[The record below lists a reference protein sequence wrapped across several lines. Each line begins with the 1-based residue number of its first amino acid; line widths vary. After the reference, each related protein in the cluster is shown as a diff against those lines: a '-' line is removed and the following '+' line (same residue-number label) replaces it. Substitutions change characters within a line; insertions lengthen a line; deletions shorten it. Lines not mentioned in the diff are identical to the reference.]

1 MVSPAF
7 FVCCRQGV
15 GVKTNWPDLEHGV
28 EERLDRLGYELVEL
42 QWAGNAQRPVVRLRI
57 EREALDRPVSLDDCA
72 AVSRDL
78 EGWLDRDARLSSR
91 YVLEVSSPG
100 LERPLTRDK
109 DFQRFRG
116 RRVAV
121 RGSEVLCGRA
131 SRLEGE
137 LLGLV
142 RGGDGSEA
150 IRLRLNGGDEVEVP
164 RAVVRGARLVH
175 EWNWKS

>member
-7 FVCCRQGV
+7 FVCWRQGV
-15 GVKTNWPDLEHGV
+15 DVNTGWPDLEHEV
-28 EERLDRLGYELVEL
+28 EERLGRLGYELVEL
-42 QWAGNAQRPVVRLRI
+42 QRAGNTQRPVIRLRV
-57 EREALDRPVSLDDCA
+57 ERQALDRPVSLDDCTI
-72 AVSRDL
+72 VSRDL
-78 EGWLDRDARLSSR
+78 EGWLDNGGRLPAR

-100 LERPLTRDK
+100 LERPLTREK
-109 DFQRFRG
+109 DFHRFRG

-142 RGGDGSEA
+142 RDGDGSQA

-164 RAVVRGARLVH
+164 RAAVRGARLVH
-175 EWNWKS
+175 EWAGTP